1 MSNQLDKIKGDFR
14 LFMFVI
20 WKHLGLPDPT
30 PIQYDIASYLQHGK
44 RRRMVQAFRGVG
56 KSWITA
62 AYVLWR
68 LYRNPEERILVVS
81 ASKDRAD
88 AFSVFVK
95 RLIEEVPLIQHLK
108 PDPDKGQRDSIVAFD
123 VGPSSAHQ
131 APSVRSVGI
140 TGQLTGGRATIIIAD
155 DVEIP
160 KNSLTQTMRDRLAE
174 SVKEFD
180 AVLVPDGEIIYLGTP
195 QTEMSLYNVLP
206 ERGYDIRVWPARYI
220 QKADLH
226 RYRGRMAP
234 IIEQPIVDGKVANG
248 ASTDPRRF
256 SDLDLA
262 EREASYGRSGFAL
275 QFMLDTT
282 LSDADRYPLKIMD
295 MMVMDLDKEIAP
307 VKVSWASGKEQL
319 IELESVGFPGDR
331 WVKPMWFASGDQ
343 GFAPYQGSVM
353 FIDPSGRGK
362 DESGYA
368 IVNMLNGML
377 YLMDAG
383 GYRDGYSPETLT
395 AMANKAKEYKVN
407 AIVIENNFGDGM
419 FNELFKPYLV
429 RQYPVS
435 IDDDFIKERRAT
447 GQKERRIIDTL
458 EPVLNQH
465 RLVVNKAL
473 IEKDLTNYNQHPGE
487 SWQKYALFYQLT
499 RITKDKGALLHDDRL
514 DALAGAVAYWVE
526 AMDRDT
532 DRVIADHREHLLELE
547 LQTFMDHVVGGGP
560 QVSTMW

>member
-1 MSNQLDKIKGDFR
+1 MY
-14 LFMFVI
+14 VI

-30 PIQYDIASYLQHGK
+30 PIQYDIALYLQHGD

-62 AYVLWR
+62 AFVLWR
-68 LYRNPEERILVVS
+68 LYKNPEERILVVS

-95 RLIEEVPLIQHLK
+95 RLIDEVPLIQHLR

-123 VGPSSAHQ
+123 VGPSGAHQ

-155 DVEIP
+155 DVEVP
-160 KNSLTQTMRDRLAE
+160 KNSMTQTMRDRLSE

-180 AVLVPDGEIIYLGTP
+180 AVLVPAGEIIYLGTP

-206 ERGYDIRVWPARYI
+206 ERGYDIQIWPARYVAA
-220 QKADLH
+220 KEVG
-226 RYRGRMAP
+226 RYRDRLAK
-234 IIEQPIVDGKVANG
+234 IIQDRILTDKGCVGKT
-248 ASTDPRRF
+248 TDPQRF

-282 LSDADRYPLKIMD
+282 LSDQDRYPLKIGD
-295 MMVMDLDKEIAP
+295 MMVMDLDRDIAP
-307 VKVSWASGKEQL
+307 VKVSWAGSTDYL
-319 IELESVGFPGDR
+319 LNMESVGFPGDR
-331 WVKPMWFASGDQ
+331 WHKPMWYSTGDQ
-343 GFAPYQGSVM
+343 GFTPYQGSVL

-362 DESGYA
+362 DETGYA
-368 IVNMLNGML
+368 VVKMLNGML
-377 YLMDAG
+377 YLMDCG
-383 GYRDGYSPETLT
+383 GFKDGYSPATLT
-395 AMANKAKEYKVN
+395 SLAGLAATWKVN
-407 AIVIENNFGDGM
+407 SVVVEDNFGDGM
-419 FNELFKPYLV
+419 FLELFKPYLV

-435 IDDDFIKERRAT
+435 IDEEFLKGKRAT

-458 EPVLNQH
+458 EPILNQH
-465 RLVVNKAL
+465 RLVVNTKL
-473 IEKDLTNYNQHPGE
+473 IDRDLTNYNEHPGE
-487 SWQKYALFYQLT
+487 SWQKYQLFYQLT
-499 RITKDKGALLHDDRL
+499 RVTKDKGALLHDDRL

-526 AMDRDT
+526 AMDRDLDT
-532 DRVIADHREHLLELE
+532 VMDRHKEDLLDADLKS
-547 LQTFMDHVVGGGP
+547 FMEGIVGET
-560 QVSTMW
+560 QSVETLW

>member
-1 MSNQLDKIKGDFR
+1 MY
-14 LFMFVI
+14 VI

-30 PIQYDIASYLQHGK
+30 PIQYDIALYLQHGD

-62 AYVLWR
+62 AFVLWR
-68 LYRNPEERILVVS
+68 LYKNPEERILVVS

-95 RLIEEVPLIQHLK
+95 RLIDEVPLIQHLR

-123 VGPSSAHQ
+123 VGPSGAHQ

-155 DVEIP
+155 DVEVP
-160 KNSLTQTMRDRLAE
+160 KNSMTQTMRDRLSE

-180 AVLVPDGEIIYLGTP
+180 AVLVPAGEIIYLGTP

-206 ERGYDIRVWPARYI
+206 ERGYDIQIWPARYVAA
-220 QKADLH
+220 KEVG
-226 RYRGRMAP
+226 RYRDRLAK
-234 IIEQPIVDGKVANG
+234 IIQDRIITDKGCVGKT
-248 ASTDPRRF
+248 TDPQRF

-282 LSDADRYPLKIMD
+282 LSDQDRYPLKIGD
-295 MMVMDLDKEIAP
+295 MMVMDLDRDIAP
-307 VKVSWASGKEQL
+307 VKVSWAGSTDYL
-319 IELESVGFPGDR
+319 LNMESVGFPGDR
-331 WVKPMWFASGDQ
+331 WHKPMWYSTGDQ
-343 GFAPYQGSVM
+343 GFTPYQGSVL

-362 DESGYA
+362 DETGYA
-368 IVNMLNGML
+368 VVKMLNGML
-377 YLMDAG
+377 YLMDCG
-383 GYRDGYSPETLT
+383 GFKDGYSPATLT
-395 AMANKAKEYKVN
+395 SLAGLAATWKVN
-407 AIVIENNFGDGM
+407 SVVVEDNFGDGM
-419 FNELFKPYLV
+419 FLELFKPYLV

-435 IDDDFIKERRAT
+435 IDEEFLKGKRAT

-458 EPVLNQH
+458 EPILNQH
-465 RLVVNKAL
+465 RLVVNTKL
-473 IEKDLTNYNQHPGE
+473 IDRDLTNYNEHPGE
-487 SWQKYALFYQLT
+487 SWQKYQLFYQLT
-499 RITKDKGALLHDDRL
+499 RVTKDKGALLHDDRL

-526 AMDRDT
+526 AMDRDLDT
-532 DRVIADHREHLLELE
+532 VMDRHKEDLLDADLKS
-547 LQTFMDHVVGGGP
+547 FMEGIVGET
-560 QVSTMW
+560 QSVETLW